1 MRGWLI
7 RQMELAKNEIE
18 SWPQWKRDL
27 LRREIRA
34 K

>member
-7 RQMELAKNEIE
+7 RQMVAAKAEVE

-27 LRREIRA
+27 LRQEIRA
-34 K
+34 R